1 MEHAHEERAA
11 VETSAAVV
19 RATSMGPLAG
29 QILALQRT
37 AGNAAVTRL
46 LQRTGDYETEWRNR
60 RREKEAEANRR
71 AKTYVGGR
79 HQSESF
85 DLFYG
90 LLREWYPAYFAR
102 MGVDFL
108 WNTDFDQKEMLKV
121 VPFRMRDK
129 IWNEDIDKPM
139 LVIGFE
145 FTKLLAE
152 SHQVPYVV
160 TELGKKLR
168 EIDTMVLDKQEG
180 GKSKKRVV
188 QVEDEQ
194 ISVSSV
200 AERDEAEKLIGTLKN
215 EYGIELSSIKSKESM
230 RRKYPTMEDNAEL
243 QALVRI
249 VPWELGELR
258 ALAGAAAFYAPILG
272 DRRASSTRSHEV
284 QELKSAG
291 KMSSS
296 LMWSS
301 GEQKHLSDPTT
312 FAEAF
317 RGLGTVTFHS
327 AGTNAQKDWPGDPVR
342 QQLGTAV
349 HEISHVLLDYA
360 LDPFVAATPYWK
372 TRSEKSG
379 RRGVEAPATSYGEE
393 SPYVGEDL
401 AESVMLHFVDPQRLK
416 NGVPGKKKGEV
427 GNPCPERAR
436 FVEKLVADWSKKK

>member
-1 MEHAHEERAA
+1 MVDTLPGR
-11 VETSAAVV
+11 
-19 RATSMGPLAG
+19 
-29 QILALQRT
+29 ILALQRT

-60 RREKEAEANRR
+60 RRDKEAEANRR
-71 AKTYVGGR
+71 AKSYVGGR

-108 WNTDFDQKEMLKV
+108 WNTDFNQKEMLKV

-152 SHQVPYVV
+152 SHQVSYVV
-160 TELGKKLR
+160 AELGRKLR

-180 GKSKKRVV
+180 GKSKKRVI

-200 AERDEAEKLIGTLKN
+200 AERDEAEKLIGTLKT

-230 RRKYPTMEDNAEL
+230 RRKYPTMETNAEL
-243 QALVRI
+243 QALVTI

-272 DRRASSTRSHEV
+272 DKRASSTRSHEL
-284 QELKSAG
+284 QELKTAG

-296 LMWSS
+296 LVWSYK
-301 GEQKHLSDPTT
+301 EQKHISDPTT

-327 AGTNAQKDWPGDPVR
+327 AGTNAQKDWPGDTAR

-349 HEISHVLLDYA
+349 HELSHVLVDYA
-360 LDPFVAATPYWK
+360 IPAFVAAMPYWK
-372 TRSEKSG
+372 TPSEKSG
-379 RRGVEAPATSYGEE
+379 RPGVEAPPTEYAATADH
-393 SPYVGEDL
+393 VGEDL
-401 AESVMLHFVDPQRLK
+401 AETVMLHFVDPARLK
-416 NGVPGKKKGEV
+416 NGAPGKKKGEA
-427 GNPCPERAR
+427 GNPCPERAK
-436 FVEKLVADWSKKK
+436 FVEKLVADWTKKK

>member
-1 MEHAHEERAA
+1 MRRRAA
-11 VETSAAVV
+11 VETPAAVV
-19 RATSMGPLAG
+19 RGGTSMGPLAG

-71 AKTYVGGR
+71 AKTYVGGK

-152 SHQVPYVV
+152 SHQVAYVV

-188 QVEDEQ
+188 QVGDEQ

-243 QALVRI
+243 QALVKI

-272 DRRASSTRSHEV
+272 DKRASSSRARRGPGAQGRGQDVQLARCGPARSRSISPTRRRSPRR
-284 QELKSAG
+284 SADSARSRSTAPG
-291 KMSSS
+291 RTRRRTGPAIP
-296 LMWSS
+296 S
-301 GEQKHLSDPTT
+301 GSN
-312 FAEAF
+312 
-317 RGLGTVTFHS
+317 S
-327 AGTNAQKDWPGDPVR
+327 ARRSTS
-342 QQLGTAV
+342 
-349 HEISHVLLDYA
+349 ISHVLLDYA
-360 LDPFVAATPYWK
+360 HRPL
-372 TRSEKSG
+372 RG
-379 RRGVEAPATSYGEE
+379 RHPVLEDTQREERQAEGSRRRRPATGRTSR
-393 SPYVGEDL
+393 YVGEDL